1 MLNWRSEKMKV
12 IFPGNIP
19 ELHILGRTVRDAG
32 KEKPVVFFWTAS
44 GIECRIKA
52 PELWVELES
61 DYSLYEPWVSVRLNG
76 RQIARFMVEK
86 GRRWYCL
93 YRNFPDGS
101 EKTVQLLKDTQA
113 MSDDPEHILLL
124 HAVGTSE
131 NAVFLPLPQKNLT
144 IEFAG
149 DSITTGE
156 GLAGAPCE
164 MDWNTP
170 WMATDADYA
179 RLTADA
185 LNADFRIVSQS
196 GWGIVSGWDNNVRHT
211 IPRYYRQIC
220 GLVPGPRYE
229 SLGAHDVYDFSAHP
243 ADIVIINLGTNDYA
257 AFNQPAW
264 TDKTDGAVYK
274 MHADSGGRPLPG
286 DAQKVAEGV
295 KYFLRVVRE
304 CNPRAFIIWCYGMCS
319 IQYLAPYIRQAAE
332 EYSAEAHDSRV
343 GIVELP
349 SMDMETADEHG
360 SHAHPGS
367 VTHRR
372 AADRLIAYIRERKLD
387 QQQ

>member
-1 MLNWRSEKMKV
+1 MKV
-12 IFPGNIP
+12 IFPGNIS

-32 KEKPVVFFWTAS
+32 NEKPVALFWTAS

-61 DYSLYEPWVSVRLNG
+61 DYSLYEPWVSVRLDG
-76 RQIARFMVEK
+76 RQVARFMVEK

-124 HAVGTSE
+124 HALGTSE
-131 NAVFLPLPQKNLT
+131 SAVFLPLPQKKLT

-170 WMATDADYA
+170 WMATDANYA
-179 RLTADA
+179 RLTAAA
-185 LNADFRIVSQS
+185 LDADFRIVSQS
-196 GWGIVSGWDNNVRHT
+196 GWGIVTGWDNNVHHT
-211 IPRYYRQIC
+211 IPRYYRQLC
-220 GLVPGPRYE
+220 GLVPGSRYE
-229 SLGAHDVYDFSAHP
+229 NAGAHDAYDFGTHP
-243 ADIVIINLGTNDYA
+243 AHIVIINLGTNDSA

-274 MHADSGGRPLPG
+274 MYADSKGRPLSG
-286 DAQKVAEGV
+286 DAQKVAGGV
-295 KYFLRVVRE
+295 KSFLRIVRD
-304 CNPRAFIIWCYGMCS
+304 CNPHAFIIWCYGMCS
-319 IQYLAPYIRQAAE
+319 IQFLAPYIQHAVE
-332 EYSAEAHDSRV
+332 EYSEEADDRRV

-349 SMDMETADEHG
+349 SMDMEMPDEHG
-360 SHAHPGS
+360 SHAHPGP

-372 AADRLIAYIRERKLD
+372 AADKLVAYIREKKLD
-387 QQQ
+387 QVQ